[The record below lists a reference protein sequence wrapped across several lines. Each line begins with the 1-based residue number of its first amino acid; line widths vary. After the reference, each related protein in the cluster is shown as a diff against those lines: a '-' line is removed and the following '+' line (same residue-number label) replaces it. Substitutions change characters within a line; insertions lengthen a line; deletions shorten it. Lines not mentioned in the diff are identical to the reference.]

1 MRLRFRT
8 YIIFVLVLIT
18 CRVVLTQDYWVR
30 QVSPTTKWLYRCAF
44 PDSLHGWAV
53 GDSGVIVHTSN
64 GGLSWDLQ
72 NSGIDGFIFDVF
84 FLNKNLGWG
93 IANGYN
99 YFESVIL
106 KTTNSG
112 VNWTY
117 QYYPDSNIILNTI
130 CFNDSLH
137 GFMGGYQGVILRTSN
152 AGQTWARASVDSG
165 FYYQFHIFKIVF
177 YNSLI
182 GFCAGGIMDHGG
194 VIWRTTNGGF
204 NWHSF
209 NVSPEPEY
217 NIYVVNPQNA
227 YGCGG
232 DYEFGSNFVRS
243 TDSGV
248 IWEYKPL
255 NIFGIG
261 ENICPRTPSD
271 IWVPCGFSQ
280 RWAHSVDSGNT
291 FEEVMGTDS
300 SAIYDAIF
308 LDSLHGWGV
317 GVNGSIVKFNPLT
330 IGVKPVSQNVPIKDF
345 LSQNYPNPFNP
356 STRIEYYIAR
366 ISRVTIELY
375 DLLGRKVT
383 TLHDNVEH
391 PGNHFI
397 EFNSSGLSSGVYF
410 YKMITTNYTQTRKL
424 VVLK

>member
-1 MRLRFRT
+1 M
-8 YIIFVLVLIT
+8 
-18 CRVVLTQDYWVR
+18 
-30 QVSPTTKWLYRCAF
+30 
-44 PDSLHGWAV
+44 
-53 GDSGVIVHTSN
+53 
-64 GGLSWDLQ
+64 
-72 NSGIDGFIFDVF
+72 
-84 FLNKNLGWG
+84 
-93 IANGYN
+93 
-99 YFESVIL
+99 
-106 KTTNSG
+106 
-112 VNWTY
+112 
-117 QYYPDSNIILNTI
+117 
-130 CFNDSLH
+130 
-137 GFMGGYQGVILRTSN
+137 
-152 AGQTWARASVDSG
+152 
-165 FYYQFHIFKIVF
+165 
-177 YNSLI
+177 
-182 GFCAGGIMDHGG
+182 
-194 VIWRTTNGGF
+194 
-204 NWHSF
+204 
-209 NVSPEPEY
+209 
-217 NIYVVNPQNA
+217 
-227 YGCGG
+227 
-232 DYEFGSNFVRS
+232 
-243 TDSGV
+243 